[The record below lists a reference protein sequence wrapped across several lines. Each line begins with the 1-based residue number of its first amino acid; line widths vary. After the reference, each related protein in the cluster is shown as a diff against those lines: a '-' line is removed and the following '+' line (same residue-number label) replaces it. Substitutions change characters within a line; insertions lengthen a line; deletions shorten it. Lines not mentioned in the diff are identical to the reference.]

1 MPRPLVVEFLGLP
14 GVGKSYATRLVAERL
29 DARGTPARSAGLRIN
44 EELGAWRRR
53 LSKGGIAAVEGI
65 GRPRSTLRVVRA
77 LRRSGQRARV
87 DVVRLTY
94 NWLFV
99 SRLLRRARTRTAVE
113 LLDEGI
119 FQLLWSIGFAGDEG
133 SIREC
138 SVMLLQGPAPVV
150 SMPHVVVLV
159 EASPEAVHERLAA
172 RGSRAG
178 RIDRMA
184 SNERPAAL
192 ERGEAMLAEVL
203 SESLGLIRP
212 ASGPVL
218 RRVRNGA
225 PSELD
230 AGVEAL
236 VDELVS
242 LAAR

>member
-1 MPRPLVVEFLGLP
+1 VVVEFLGLP
-14 GVGKSYATRLVAERL
+14 GVGKSYAARLVAARL

-53 LSKGGIAAVEGI
+53 LSKGGICAAEAI
-65 GRPRSTLRVVRA
+65 GRPRSTLRVFRA
-77 LRRSGQRARV
+77 LRGSRQRARV
-87 DVVRLTY
+87 DVIRLTY

-99 SRLLRRARTRTAVE
+99 SRLLRRARTRSAVE

-119 FQLLWSIGFAGDEG
+119 FQLLWSVGFAGGEG

-138 SVMLLQGPAPVV
+138 SALLLQGPAPVV
-150 SMPHVVVLV
+150 SMPHVLVLV
-159 EASPEAVHERLAA
+159 EAPPESVHARLAA

-178 RIDRMA
+178 RIDRMVP
-184 SNERPAAL
+184 NERPAAL
-192 ERGEAMLAEVL
+192 QRGEALLAEVL

-212 ASGPVL
+212 ASGPML

-225 PSELD
+225 PHELD
-230 AGVEAL
+230 AGIDAL
-236 VDELVS
+236 VDELAS